1 MPCAVYFINFA
12 RSSASA
18 SRQQRG
24 RARERGKNWSEGGEA
39 THVSSSSDDD
49 VVDCLCLS
57 AVCAVFAS
65 AWLPCSLR
73 LTTVVL
79 SSPPWLKRARGRD
92 RGRGRVVA
100 WFLLTSYVTHIRVSF
115 RNKSKRKKASFFLAW
130 LLEKYNKKK
139 HSNNNN
145 YRKCKAKQVYAAQW
159 QRWQRNPLWNDLS
172 STNSS
177 AQQQQQQ
184 Q

>member
-18 SRQQRG
+18 SRELRGREREGRIKEKGGGNTRKQQQR
-24 RARERGKNWSEGGEA
+24 RRRRLSLF
-39 THVSSSSDDD
+39 VCR
-49 VVDCLCLS
+49 VRRVRLCLGCP
-57 AVCAVFAS
+57 ALFAS
-65 AWLPCSLR
+65 PPCCSLR
-73 LTTVVL
+73 RPG
-79 SSPPWLKRARGRD
+79 SREREGERG

-145 YRKCKAKQVYAAQW
+145 YKKCKAKQVYAAQW
-159 QRWQRNPLWNDLS
+159 QRWQRNPL
-172 STNSS
+172 
-177 AQQQQQQ
+177 
-184 Q
+184 